1 MIYYSLRVKSNGKY
15 IKGTPTYAE
24 YATIAAARVFTTVG
38 DLKRFVN
45 AFVKVK
51 IRDKQKGWESR
62 PNITMGDLEVV
73 EYEVTETETK
83 GAHEFV
89 KPALIIQMLGS

>member
-1 MIYYSLRVKSNGKY
+1 
-15 IKGTPTYAE
+15 
-24 YATIAAARVFTTVG
+24 
-38 DLKRFVN
+38 
-45 AFVKVK
+45 
-51 IRDKQKGWESR
+51 
-62 PNITMGDLEVV
+62 MGDLEVV